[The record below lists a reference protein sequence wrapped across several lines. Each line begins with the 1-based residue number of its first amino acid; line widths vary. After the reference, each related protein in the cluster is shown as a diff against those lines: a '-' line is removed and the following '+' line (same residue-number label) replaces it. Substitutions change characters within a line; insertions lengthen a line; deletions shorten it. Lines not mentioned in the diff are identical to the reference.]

1 MADPQALGNADVAGL
16 FTEINAELREA
27 PYSTEL
33 IAPKIAWVRMGAA
46 GLKTRFPL
54 QMVSNAYVKRAPGEP
69 TPARKVELA
78 EFGCEVAELDPDAY
92 FLSNLDLQG
101 DVYSLVKPNLPQ
113 ILNRAM
119 LSLDQELAAW
129 IVGNYVNSYD
139 GLAHWQTSALH
150 PYNPRRPEIGKF
162 ANKFTGRNITRAN
175 LTFALDYF
183 TKMRGFDGNIERK
196 PGVVNLVVSTK
207 DQASRARKFI
217 QEGVIASDA
226 GTASESTTLKG
237 EFGEVI
243 VFPELGDVSKGGDP
257 KNWLAVRAASESDR
271 PFVLNVPSMP
281 EAYIDGLSPSDATRV
296 IHRGARYGW
305 RAILGAGGLWP
316 QNGAFFVES

>member
-1 MADPQALGNADVAGL
+1 MADPQVLGPADVLGL
-16 FTEINAELREA
+16 FSEINAELREA

-46 GLKTRFPL
+46 GLRTRFPL

-78 EFGCEVAELDPDAY
+78 EFACEVAELDPDAY
-92 FLSNLDLQG
+92 HLSNLDLQG
-101 DVYSLVKPNLPQ
+101 DVYNLVKPNLPQ

-129 IVGNYVNSYD
+129 IVSNAVNSYD
-139 GLAHWQTSALH
+139 GLAHWQTAANH
-150 PYNPRRPEIGKF
+150 PYNPKRPEIGKF

-196 PGVVNLVVSTK
+196 PGVINLVVSTK

-243 VFPELGDVSKGGDP
+243 VFPEIGDTTKGGDP
-257 KNWLAVRAASESDR
+257 KNWLAVRAASEMDR
-271 PFVLNVPSMP
+271 PFVVNAPKVPQS
-281 EAYIDGLSPSDATRV
+281 YIDGLNPSDYSRV
-296 IHRGARYGW
+296 VHRGARYGW
-305 RAILGAGGLWP
+305 RATVGAGGLWP
-316 QNGAFFVES
+316 QNGVMFVET

>member
-1 MADPQALGNADVAGL
+1 MADPQVLGNADVAAL

-27 PYSTEL
+27 PYSTDL

-54 QMVSNAYVKRAPGEP
+54 QMVSNAYQKRRPGVP
-69 TPARKVELA
+69 TPHRKVEVA

-92 FLSNLDLQG
+92 FLTTLDLDG
-101 DVYSLVKPNLPQ
+101 DVYGIVKPNLPG

-129 IVGNYVNSYD
+129 IVGNFVNSYD
-139 GLAHWQTSALH
+139 GLQHWQTAALH
-150 PYNPRRPEIGKF
+150 PYNPRRPSLGKF
-162 ANKFTGRNITRAN
+162 ANKYTGRTIGRAN

-183 TKMRGFDGNIERK
+183 VKMRGFDGNIERK
-196 PGVVNLVVSTK
+196 PGVINLVVSTK
-207 DQASRARKFI
+207 DQATRARKFI

-237 EFGEVI
+237 EFGDVI
-243 VFPELGDVSKGGDP
+243 VFPELGDTTKGGDP
-257 KNWLAVRAASESDR
+257 RNWLACRAASESDR
-271 PFVLNVPSMP
+271 PFVVNVPQMP
-281 EAYIDGLSPSDATRV
+281 QAYIDGLNPNDATRV
-296 IHRGARYGW
+296 IYRGARYGW
-305 RAILGAGGLWP
+305 RATLGAGGLWP
-316 QNGAFFVES
+316 QNAVMFVES